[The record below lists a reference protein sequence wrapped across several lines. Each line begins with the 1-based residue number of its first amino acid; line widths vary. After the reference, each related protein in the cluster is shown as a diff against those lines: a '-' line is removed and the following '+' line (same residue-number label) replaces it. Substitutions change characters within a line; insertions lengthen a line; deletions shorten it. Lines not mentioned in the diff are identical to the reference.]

1 MTAFAI
7 IASMALQ
14 PALFEETVLYKDASG
29 AECQGTWV
37 RPASRNV
44 VPAII
49 IVHDWNGPD
58 DYELMRARMVATEWG
73 VGAFVA
79 DIYAKVRPT
88 DQAGNGAEARKY
100 YGDNALFR
108 TRLQGAIDAVK
119 ARGDVEKAKVA
130 AMGYCFGGSAVLEM
144 ARMNADVVAVTSFH
158 GGLGSQNPAPG
169 EITPKILVNHAS
181 DDPSV
186 PKEML
191 VGFLA
196 EMTKAKADYR
206 MVIYNLAVHPFTVVG
221 GPNYNE
227 AADKRSWAA
236 TTEFFR
242 EVGVIPERL

>member
-1 MTAFAI
+1 MTA
-7 IASMALQ
+7 IALLTTMALQ
-14 PALFEETVLYKDASG
+14 PALLEETVLYKDASG

-37 RPASRNV
+37 RPANRSN
-44 VPAII
+44 VPAVI

-73 VGAFVA
+73 IGAFVA
-79 DIYAKVRPT
+79 DIYAKARPT
-88 DQAGNGAEARKY
+88 DTAGNRAEATKY

-119 ARGDVEKAKVA
+119 ARGDVQKTNVA
-130 AMGYCFGGSAVLEM
+130 AMGYCFGGTAVLEM

-158 GGLGSQNPAPG
+158 GGLSTANPAPG
-169 EITPKILVNHAS
+169 EIKPKILLNHAA

-191 VGFLA
+191 VGFLE

-206 MVIYNLAVHPFTVVG
+206 MVIYNVAAHPFTVVG
-221 GPNYNE
+221 GSGYNE

-242 EVGVIPERL
+242 EVGVISGS